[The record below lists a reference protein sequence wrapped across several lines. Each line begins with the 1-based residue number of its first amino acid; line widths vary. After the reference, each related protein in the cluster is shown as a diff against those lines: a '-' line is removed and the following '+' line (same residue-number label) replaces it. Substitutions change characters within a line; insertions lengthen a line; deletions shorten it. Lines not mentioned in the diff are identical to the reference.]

1 VSLLSPGNLYD
12 SLYLLNYITLRV
24 KDELSRIPGIG
35 NVGLIGS
42 GDYAMRVWLDPNKL
56 ASRGLTSS
64 DVVRAIREQN
74 VQVSAGQLGAEP
86 TP

>member
-1 VSLLSPGNLYD
+1 M
-12 SLYLLNYITLRV
+12 

-35 NVGLIGS
+35 DVILYGA

-56 ASRGLTSS
+56 AARGITAQDAIS
-64 DVVRAIREQN
+64 AIRQQN

-86 TP
+86 AHRTMSF